1 MSHTQKHIA
10 HTSHS
15 SHIFCV
21 DTHTHT
27 QSFEFIHISAA
38 APTQQ
43 YPIILRKSHRQPLQ
57 GFFSL
62 PGIIRASLLDKLIT
76 ELEKQKFNSHPP
88 SP

>member
-1 MSHTQKHIA
+1 MHPVYS
-10 HTSHS
+10 
-15 SHIFCV
+15 V
-21 DTHTHT
+21 YTHTHT
-27 QSFEFIHISAA
+27 HTHSFEFIHISAA